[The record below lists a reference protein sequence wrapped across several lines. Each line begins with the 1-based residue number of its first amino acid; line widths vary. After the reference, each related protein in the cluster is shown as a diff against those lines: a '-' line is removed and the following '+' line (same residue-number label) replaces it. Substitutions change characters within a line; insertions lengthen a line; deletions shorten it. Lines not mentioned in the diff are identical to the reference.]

1 MYTSRASSQS
11 QRDGQRFDCGPV
23 YYEIYMKYKYMYPF
37 R

>member
-11 QRDGQRFDCGPV
+11 QRDCPQFDCGPV
-23 YYEIYMKYKYMYPF
+23 YYNFYMKNKYTYPF